1 MSDPTKLVQNP
12 PRGPI
17 EPVRLGLDD
26 VIQFHCRPGIAC
38 WNECCRSIDIQ
49 LTPYDV
55 LRLSRRLG
63 VPTWQ
68 FLAEY
73 AVQFDLDPHGMPG
86 VKLKPVEGGT
96 ACRFLREEGCGVY
109 EDRPAACRYYALGA
123 MGLRKM
129 GTSEVEDIY
138 FLVKEPHCL
147 GHREPRRITIR
158 EYRREQG
165 VEKYDE
171 MNREWRD
178 IVLKKR
184 SSGPTVGAPSERS
197 FDLFFM
203 ASYDLDSFRL
213 FTQSEGFRD
222 MFDLPGAEL
231 KRLEEDDEAL
241 LAFAMRFLK
250 QVLFGERT
258 IPLRP
263 GARERRLAQRKAQIE
278 ARLKAEAERRQAHDP
293 RYDEPDEDEGKGKS
307 D

>member
-86 VKLKPVEGGT
+86 IKLKPVEGGT

-213 FTQSEGFRD
+213 FTQSEGFRE
-222 MFDLPGAEL
+222 MFDLPEAEL
-231 KRLEEDDEAL
+231 RRLEEDDEAL
-241 LAFAMRFLK
+241 LAFAIRFLK

-278 ARLKAEAERRQAHDP
+278 ARLKAETERRQAHDP